1 MFCVSRPAFV
11 FVFSDGSKN
20 ISLFVFN
27 KSGNRHNNPVFV
39 VKKDLQGED
48 MALLLLCIPV
58 GGGVR

>member
-1 MFCVSRPAFV
+1 MVCVSRPAFV
-11 FVFSDGSKN
+11 FVFSEAAN
-20 ISLFVFN
+20 IFLFVFN

-58 GGGVR
+58 GGFRRY